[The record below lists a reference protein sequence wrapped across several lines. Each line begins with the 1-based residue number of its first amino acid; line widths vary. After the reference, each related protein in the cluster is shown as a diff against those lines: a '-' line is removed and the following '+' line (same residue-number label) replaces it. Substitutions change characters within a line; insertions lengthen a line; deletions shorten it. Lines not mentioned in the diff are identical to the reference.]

1 MNKIKKLLVIIIP
14 LVLIIVSVGV
24 LMSRSQKDEVLYIT
38 GIVEAAHIDI
48 SSKVPGRVDSVLVNE
63 GEKVQKG
70 QIVAL
75 ILSKEMD
82 AKLEQTKSVME
93 GAYQKLQLAVNGAR
107 PEEKEMAER
116 LFFQAEHQYELA
128 ELTYKRIMNLF
139 KDSLISIQEKDQIEF
154 QYRAAKEQ
162 METARAKYEMVKKGA
177 RNEEVLMA
185 DAGYRQ
191 AENVYREVLAYKEEL
206 TLISPLAGEVSKRI
220 VDPGEILSAGYPVFT
235 VTDLNDI
242 WVVVQIRE
250 NQMTKIKKD
259 SSFNAL
265 IPALGNEEFEFYV
278 SYISPVGDYATWK
291 PTNQKG
297 EFDLKTF
304 EVRFRPKR
312 KIDGLRPGM
321 TVNVRLK

>member
-1 MNKIKKLLVIIIP
+1 MNKIKKI
-14 LVLIIVSVGV
+14 LIIVIPIV
-24 LMSRSQKDEVLYIT
+24 LMIVSVSVLLSRSQKEEVQYIT
-38 GIVEAAHIDI
+38 GIVEATHVDV

-63 GEKVQKG
+63 GDRVNKG

-75 ILSKEMD
+75 ILSKEMN

-107 PEEKEMAER
+107 PEEREMAER
-116 LFFQAEHQYELA
+116 LYFQAQHQYELA

-139 KDSLISIQEKDQIEF
+139 RDSLISTQEKDQIEF

-162 METARAKYEMVKKGA
+162 METARAKFEMVKKGA
-177 RNEEVLMA
+177 RNEEILMA
-185 DAGYRQ
+185 DAGFRQ

-206 TLISPLAGEVSKRI
+206 TLVSPLAGEVSKRI

-235 VTDLNDI
+235 ITDLNDI

-250 NQMTKIKKD
+250 NQMGKIKKD
-259 SSFNAL
+259 SLFSAI
-265 IPALGNEEFEFYV
+265 IPALGNTEFEFYV
-278 SYISPVGDYATWK
+278 SYISPVGDFATWK

-304 EVRFRPKR
+304 EIRFRPKG
-312 KIDGLRPGM
+312 KIEGLRPGM

>member
-1 MNKIKKLLVIIIP
+1 MNRMKKILVIIIP
-14 LVLIIVSVGV
+14 IVLIIVSVGV
-24 LMSRSQKDEVLYIT
+24 IMSRSQKDEVQYIT
-38 GIVEAAHIDI
+38 GIVEATHIDI

-63 GEKVQKG
+63 GDKVQKG

-139 KDSLISIQEKDQIEF
+139 RDSLISIQEKDQIEF

-250 NQMTKIKKD
+250 NQMAKIKKD
-259 SSFNAL
+259 SSFVAL

-278 SYISPVGDYATWK
+278 SYISPVGDFATWK

-304 EVRFRPKR
+304 EVRFRPKT